1 MRKTE
6 IIFLACVLVC
16 GGLFAARSLSLSG
29 ALLWGSS
36 PTGSAVAGV
45 AGQSRQVDMTKL
57 QRLLDRGDLSD
68 HEAECYGPFGTPPSP
83 GDDEDETG
91 DSPSADHQPQATSP
105 PSR

>member
-6 IIFLACVLVC
+6 IIFLACVLGG
-16 GGLFAARSLSLSG
+16 GGLFAARSIALSRP
-29 ALLWGSS
+29 LLWGPS
-36 PTGSAVAGV
+36 PSGSDVLGV
-45 AGQSRQVDMTKL
+45 AGQSRQVDMPKL

-91 DSPSADHQPQATSP
+91 DSPSADHQP
-105 PSR
+105 